1 MAIRTFNP
9 SAPVPYFS
17 FEERLN
23 TNRGIFKDDDFPIGE
38 AQQRF
43 ENENARLKYEDMC
56 LRGFVVQGK
65 LSPQDSDFTE
75 VFRLLDRVGWAYT
88 VMQVRAFCPRVVRE
102 MISNLR
108 YSADGVLIRGS
119 RFRFDP
125 NVINTVM
132 LTPPVNRSFDW
143 ETCELSLAISVLT
156 GYRCSDWPVFTLN
169 ALIPP
174 YQIFYRVCE
183 LNWLP
188 GLETDAMIKLRIRL
202 IYALLNRRAINFGEL
217 VYDQVLAMARQF
229 DQQKKIIFP
238 NLIYQVLQY
247 QKEIPVLTGDEAPI
261 GAGVNIWSIR
271 ADSPGQNNRGP
282 RGRRRIDG

>member
-9 SAPVPYFS
+9 SAPVPYLS
-17 FEERLN
+17 FEESLN

-65 LSPQDSDFTE
+65 LSPQDSDFTK
-75 VFRLLDRVGWAYT
+75 VFCLLDRVGWAYT

-125 NVINTVM
+125 NVI
-132 LTPPVNRSFDW
+132 
-143 ETCELSLAISVLT
+143 
-156 GYRCSDWPVFTLN
+156 
-169 ALIPP
+169 
-174 YQIFYRVCE
+174 
-183 LNWLP
+183 
-188 GLETDAMIKLRIRL
+188 
-202 IYALLNRRAINFGEL
+202 
-217 VYDQVLAMARQF
+217 
-229 DQQKKIIFP
+229 
-238 NLIYQVLQY
+238 
-247 QKEIPVLTGDEAPI
+247 
-261 GAGVNIWSIR
+261 
-271 ADSPGQNNRGP
+271 
-282 RGRRRIDG
+282 